1 MTAPSWSHSDLDP
14 IAAALAAG
22 GVLLL
27 PTDTIYGL
35 HGKATDAAAVA
46 KIAEMKGREG
56 EKPFVVLAA
65 SLEQVEGLGAVLGD
79 DVRTLLAAVWPA
91 PVTAIV
97 PLREPIAAS
106 RGASTIAVRVPAL
119 DWLREL
125 LVRTGPLVSTSANR
139 SGEPPIRTPSELARA
154 LQEQLA
160 GTVDAGPLTGE
171 ASAIVDFTADPPRVV
186 RGSETLFTQKVWK
199 SLWKWL

>member
-1 MTAPSWSHSDLDP
+1 MEIDLDS
-14 IAAALAAG
+14 IAAALDSG
-22 GVLLL
+22 GVVLL

-35 HGKATDAAAVA
+35 HAKADDAAAVA

-65 SLEQVEGLGAVLGD
+65 SLEQVEAMGAVLND
-79 DVRTLLAAVWPA
+79 DVRPLLAAVWPA
-91 PVTAIV
+91 PVTAIL
-97 PLREPIAAS
+97 PLRAPIAAS
-106 RGASTIAVRVPAL
+106 RGASTVAVRVPAL

-139 SGEPPIRTPSELARA
+139 SGESPIRVPSDLARP
-154 LQEQLA
+154 LQSQLA
-160 GTVDAGPLTGE
+160 AIVDAGPLMGE
-171 ASAIVDFTADPPRVV
+171 ASAIVDFTGNPPRVV